1 MQLTVAPQVLGVTSI
16 LVTNNTELATALSTV
31 KGGETI
37 QLAPGNYGSISITGG
52 AYSQMSIGGVKTGT
66 KSPVLTSPVKITSQD
81 SNNRAVVDRI
91 ETRSTDNWV
100 FDSLIIKPAVPGVLT
115 TFAVMI
121 SGNNNMMQNCYVT
134 YSFENSDS
142 WDAAK
147 WAATVGSGISVNAGS
162 NNVIQNNYV
171 SNVYMG
177 ISVGAPNTKV
187 LSNVVNYFSG
197 DGMRGV
203 ADNGLFEGNI
213 IKNIRIINSNH
224 PDGFQSWSLSPTG
237 TPGGGVVTGTIVRG
251 NVFLISENL
260 SHPLATGMQG
270 IGMFDGNYQDWVIED
285 NVIMTEAYHGIAVYG
300 AINVKVDHNT
310 VINIRKNP
318 TYKTWIT
325 IAAHK
330 GATTSAGVNT
340 VTNNLSSL
348 LSLVPGATQYNA
360 TTSVSIQT
368 ATSFSGN
375 NFVVPVAN
383 YGTVYSDLST
393 FNARLQSPST
403 YNNAGSRIFIDP
415 RATTAPTIPTTPVTP
430 PVVTTPAP
438 TLTLGSQPATIVAG
452 GTATLTWSSTDAT
465 ACTASG
471 DWTGVKSVNGSV
483 ATGALTVGT
492 KTFTLMC
499 TGTGGSVTKSV
510 SVTVTTVMVPPTVP
524 TATLTAPVTTALTG
538 SATTLTWGSTN
549 ATACTASGDWTGSK
563 STSGSEAVTFAT
575 VGTKTF
581 TLMCTGTGGSVTKT
595 LSIVVT
601 APIVTVPV
609 PTASTTFKIGDRVT
623 MIKNVNVRT
632 TGLLST
638 ATLIGVNASGS
649 QGVLIAGPTVTS
661 DRYGVITWFNVNFD
675 SGFDG
680 WVGAD
685 NYKLVTTVPPVV
697 NPRQAQIDQIRS
709 MIALLQ
715 QMLAQLLAQ

>member
-1 MQLTVAPQVLGVTSI
+1 MV
-16 LVTNNTELATALSTV
+16 
-31 KGGETI
+31 
-37 QLAPGNYGSISITGG
+37 
-52 AYSQMSIGGVKTGT
+52 
-66 KSPVLTSPVKITSQD
+66 
-81 SNNRAVVDRI
+81 
-91 ETRSTDNWV
+91 
-100 FDSLIIKPAVPGVLT
+100 
-115 TFAVMI
+115 
-121 SGNNNMMQNCYVT
+121 
-134 YSFENSDS
+134 
-142 WDAAK
+142 
-147 WAATVGSGISVNAGS
+147 
-162 NNVIQNNYV
+162 
-171 SNVYMG
+171 
-177 ISVGAPNTKV
+177 
-187 LSNVVNYFSG
+187 
-197 DGMRGV
+197 
-203 ADNGLFEGNI
+203 
-213 IKNIRIINSNH
+213 
-224 PDGFQSWSLSPTG
+224 
-237 TPGGGVVTGTIVRG
+237 G
-251 NVFLISENL
+251 NVFLMSENL
-260 SHPLATGMQG
+260 YHPLATGMQG
-270 IGMFDGNYQDWVIED
+270 IGMFYGNYKDWVIED
-285 NVIMTEAYHGIAVYG
+285 NVVMTEAYHGIAVYG

-318 TYKTWIT
+318 TYKTWIS

-348 LSLVPGATQYNA
+348 LSLVPGATEYNA

-383 YGTVYSDLST
+383 YGAVYSDLST
-393 FNARLQSPST
+393 FNSRLQSLST

-438 TLTLGSQPATIVAG
+438 TLTLGSQPTTVVTG
-452 GTATLTWSSTDAT
+452 GTVTLTWSSTDAT
-465 ACTASG
+465 ACTG
-471 DWTGVKSVNGSV
+471 
-483 ATGALTVGT
+483 
-492 KTFTLMC
+492 
-499 TGTGGSVTKSV
+499 
-510 SVTVTTVMVPPTVP
+510 
-524 TATLTAPVTTALTG
+524 
-538 SATTLTWGSTN
+538 
-549 ATACTASGDWTGSK
+549 SGDWTGSK
-563 STSGSEAVTFAT
+563 STSGSEIVTLT
-575 VGTKTF
+575 TIGTKTL
-581 TLMCTGTGGSVTKT
+581 TLVCTGTGGSVTKT

-609 PTASTTFKIGDRVT
+609 PTASTTYKIGDRVT

-649 QGVLIAGPTVTS
+649 QGVLVAGPTVTS

-697 NPRQAQIDQIRS
+697 NPRKAQIDQIRS

-715 QMLAQLLAQ
+715 QMLARLLAE